1 MMKKRWLLV
10 LSLMICAVLLLSAC
24 SVFNKAEMKKSQT
37 NDSVEVTKLAALDG
51 YTYDN
56 ESNGILAMF
65 SKQDGETTVKKV
77 IRFDTG
83 AEVYSWTEKEN
94 EDLQLSNEM
103 LILSKADEANDT
115 VRYTVIDRTGTAL
128 CTDVKNYRFINDC
141 LVYDY
146 INVIRLD
153 KKTGEVKERYT
164 RSEFD
169 GKIPSCD
176 EWTEKYY
183 YAISGRTVNF
193 YDKHYVHLAT
203 YTMPG
208 YVESIVDT
216 DRVTY
221 YVAADGAVI
230 AQGKVKV
237 DDQSEKYDYLQNGV
251 KYNLFTVRVNPKNGK
266 AQDLNVDVVLVMLIN
281 PKTMNDMRVFGAEN
295 VWKDSGKNLAAA
307 YKIENQRL
315 NQTEEAMVL
324 MSVDS
329 HLKGKELFMMN
340 GETVM
345 PEVVGN
351 GYLLGE
357 GSVTES
363 TYLLSANGKILANLD
378 AAVQHT
384 EKYILT
390 ERAIYNYELKQLED
404 LSGKDYEFVG
414 IVGNALI
421 FKEAVTTPA
430 TGETPASTVTTYYL
444 YDGTFKKIADD
455 KSWGSNT
462 SYYYTLKTVNEPAE
476 GELFPTTDYAYYDAT
491 GKLLFTSIG
500 GAAGML
506 ASDEDNV
513 LVQVKTADGY
523 AFYRVQK

>member
-1 MMKKRWLLV
+1 
-10 LSLMICAVLLLSAC
+10 
-24 SVFNKAEMKKSQT
+24 
-37 NDSVEVTKLAALDG
+37 
-51 YTYDN
+51 
-56 ESNGILAMF
+56 
-65 SKQDGETTVKKV
+65 
-77 IRFDTG
+77 
-83 AEVYSWTEKEN
+83 
-94 EDLQLSNEM
+94 
-103 LILSKADEANDT
+103 
-115 VRYTVIDRTGTAL
+115 
-128 CTDVKNYRFINDC
+128 
-141 LVYDY
+141 
-146 INVIRLD
+146 
-153 KKTGEVKERYT
+153 
-164 RSEFD
+164 
-169 GKIPSCD
+169 
-176 EWTEKYY
+176 
-183 YAISGRTVNF
+183 
-193 YDKHYVHLAT
+193 
-203 YTMPG
+203 
-208 YVESIVDT
+208 
-216 DRVTY
+216 
-221 YVAADGAVI
+221 
-230 AQGKVKV
+230 
-237 DDQSEKYDYLQNGV
+237 
-251 KYNLFTVRVNPKNGK
+251 
-266 AQDLNVDVVLVMLIN
+266 
-281 PKTMNDMRVFGAEN
+281 
-295 VWKDSGKNLAAA
+295 
-307 YKIENQRL
+307 
-315 NQTEEAMVL
+315 MVL

-357 GSVTES
+357 GSVIES

-414 IVGNALI
+414 TVGNALI

-455 KSWGSNT
+455 ESWGSNT